1 MTKQKCKLINMSRIS
16 SDETSSNNKTNN
28 LMIFASIDS
37 NGFIIKLQEAQHKE
51 HKLGHVS

>member
-1 MTKQKCKLINMSRIS
+1 MTKQKWKLINMSRIS
-16 SDETSSNNKTNN
+16 SDETSSNNANN